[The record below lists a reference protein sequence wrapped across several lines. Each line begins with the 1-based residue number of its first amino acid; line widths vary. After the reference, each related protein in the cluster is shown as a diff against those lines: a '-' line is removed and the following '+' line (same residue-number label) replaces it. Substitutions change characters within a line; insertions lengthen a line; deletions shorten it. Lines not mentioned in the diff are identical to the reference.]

1 MYLKVHHIPGSGE
14 VVAACDTDLM
24 EVTLMHGEVE
34 VRISGG
40 FYGTQTA
47 TEDEVRGA
55 LADAD
60 NANIIGKEVV
70 ALAVSM
76 GLSPRRTAS
85 CSTFGIQIMTARQH
99 APQETERRGACV
111 PGRGEL
117 LSNL

>member
-1 MYLKVHHIPGSGE
+1 MYLKVHRIPGAGE

-55 LADAD
+55 LADTD

-76 GLSPRRTAS
+76 GLIAEKDCIMIDGVPHA
-85 CSTFGIQIMTARQH
+85 QIFRI
-99 APQETERRGACV
+99 
-111 PGRGEL
+111 
-117 LSNL
+117 

>member
-1 MYLKVHHIPGSGE
+1 MYLKVHRIPGAGE

-76 GLSPRRTAS
+76 GLITEKDCIMIDGVPHA
-85 CSTFGIQIMTARQH
+85 QIFRI
-99 APQETERRGACV
+99 
-111 PGRGEL
+111 
-117 LSNL
+117 

>member
-76 GLSPRRTAS
+76 GLITEKDCIMIDGVPHA
-85 CSTFGIQIMTARQH
+85 QIFRI
-99 APQETERRGACV
+99 
-111 PGRGEL
+111 
-117 LSNL
+117 

>member
-1 MYLKVHHIPGSGE
+1 MYLKVHRIPGAGE

-47 TEDEVRGA
+47 TEDEVRVA

-76 GLSPRRTAS
+76 GLIAEKDCIMIDGVPHA
-85 CSTFGIQIMTARQH
+85 QIFRI
-99 APQETERRGACV
+99 
-111 PGRGEL
+111 
-117 LSNL
+117 

>member
-76 GLSPRRTAS
+76 GLIAEKDYIMIDGVPHA
-85 CSTFGIQIMTARQH
+85 QIFRI
-99 APQETERRGACV
+99 
-111 PGRGEL
+111 
-117 LSNL
+117 

>member
-76 GLSPRRTAS
+76 GLIAEKDCIMIDGVPHA
-85 CSTFGIQIMTARQH
+85 QIFRI
-99 APQETERRGACV
+99 
-111 PGRGEL
+111 
-117 LSNL
+117 

>member
-1 MYLKVHHIPGSGE
+1 MYLKVHRIPGAGE

-55 LADAD
+55 LADTD

-76 GLSPRRTAS
+76 GLITEKDCIMIDGVPHA
-85 CSTFGIQIMTARQH
+85 QIFRI
-99 APQETERRGACV
+99 
-111 PGRGEL
+111 
-117 LSNL
+117 

>member
-1 MYLKVHHIPGSGE
+1 MYLKVHRIPGAGE

-47 TEDEVRGA
+47 TEDEVREA
-55 LADAD
+55 LADTD

-76 GLSPRRTAS
+76 GLIAEKDCIMIDGVPHA
-85 CSTFGIQIMTARQH
+85 QIFRI
-99 APQETERRGACV
+99 
-111 PGRGEL
+111 
-117 LSNL
+117 

>member
-1 MYLKVHHIPGSGE
+1 MYLKVHRIPGAGK

-47 TEDEVRGA
+47 TEDEVREA

-76 GLSPRRTAS
+76 GLIAEKDCIMIDGVPHA
-85 CSTFGIQIMTARQH
+85 QIFRI
-99 APQETERRGACV
+99 
-111 PGRGEL
+111 
-117 LSNL
+117 

>member
-1 MYLKVHHIPGSGE
+1 MYLKVHRIPGAGE

-24 EVTLMHGEVE
+24 EVTLMHGEVKIH
-34 VRISGG
+34 VSGG
-40 FYGTQTA
+40 FYGTETA

-76 GLSPRRTAS
+76 GLITEKDCIMIDGVPHA
-85 CSTFGIQIMTARQH
+85 QIFR
-99 APQETERRGACV
+99 V
-111 PGRGEL
+111 
-117 LSNL
+117 

>member
-47 TEDEVRGA
+47 TEDEVREA

-76 GLSPRRTAS
+76 GLIAEKDCIMIDGVPHA
-85 CSTFGIQIMTARQH
+85 QIFRI
-99 APQETERRGACV
+99 
-111 PGRGEL
+111 
-117 LSNL
+117 

>member
-1 MYLKVHHIPGSGE
+1 MYLKVHRIPGAGE

-76 GLSPRRTAS
+76 GLIAEKDCIMIDGVPHA
-85 CSTFGIQIMTARQH
+85 QIFRI
-99 APQETERRGACV
+99 
-111 PGRGEL
+111 
-117 LSNL
+117 

>member
-1 MYLKVHHIPGSGE
+1 MYLKVHRIPGAGE

-47 TEDEVRGA
+47 TEDEVREA

-76 GLSPRRTAS
+76 GLITEKDCIMIDGVPHA
-85 CSTFGIQIMTARQH
+85 QIFRI
-99 APQETERRGACV
+99 
-111 PGRGEL
+111 
-117 LSNL
+117 

>member
-1 MYLKVHHIPGSGE
+1 MYLKVHRIPGAGE

-47 TEDEVRGA
+47 TEDEVREA

-76 GLSPRRTAS
+76 GLIAEKDCIMIDGVPHA
-85 CSTFGIQIMTARQH
+85 QIFRI
-99 APQETERRGACV
+99 
-111 PGRGEL
+111 
-117 LSNL
+117 

>member
-1 MYLKVHHIPGSGE
+1 MYLKVHHIPGPGE

-60 NANIIGKEVV
+60 NVNIIGKEVV

-76 GLSPRRTAS
+76 GLIAEKDCIMIDGVPHA
-85 CSTFGIQIMTARQH
+85 QIFRI
-99 APQETERRGACV
+99 
-111 PGRGEL
+111 
-117 LSNL
+117 

>member
-40 FYGTQTA
+40 FYGTQAA

-76 GLSPRRTAS
+76 GLIAEKDCIMIDGVPHA
-85 CSTFGIQIMTARQH
+85 QIFRI
-99 APQETERRGACV
+99 
-111 PGRGEL
+111 
-117 LSNL
+117 

>member
-1 MYLKVHHIPGSGE
+1 MYLKVHRIPGAGE

-24 EVTLMHGEVE
+24 EVTLIHGEVE

-47 TEDEVRGA
+47 TEDEVREA

-76 GLSPRRTAS
+76 GLIAEKDCIMIDGVPHA
-85 CSTFGIQIMTARQH
+85 QIFRI
-99 APQETERRGACV
+99 
-111 PGRGEL
+111 
-117 LSNL
+117 